1 EMKVAVITGASR
13 GIGEAIARALARDG
27 YALALG
33 ARSVDRLEK
42 IAHELMQE
50 QGVEVFYHHLDVS
63 KAESVEEFSKKVLE
77 RFGDVDVVVAN
88 AGLGYFK
95 RLEEL
100 SEEEF
105 HEMIEVNLLGVW
117 RTLKAFLD
125 SLKRTG
131 GLALVTTSDVSARLI
146 PYGGGYVSTKWAARA
161 LVRTFQIENPDVR
174 FFELRPGAV
183 DTYFGGSK
191 PGKPK
196 EKGYLKPDEIAEAV
210 RCLLKLP
217 KDVRVEEL
225 MLRSVYQRPE
235 Y

>member
-1 EMKVAVITGASR
+1 MKVAVVTGASR
-13 GIGEAIARALARDG
+13 GIGEAIARALAEDG

-33 ARSVDRLEK
+33 ARSVERLK
-42 IAHELMQE
+42 ELAE
-50 QGVEVFYHHLDVS
+50 ELGGEVFYHYLDVS
-63 KAESVEEFSKKVLE
+63 RPESVEEFAEKVLE
-77 RFGDVDVVVAN
+77 RFGKVDVVVAN
-88 AGLGYFK
+88 AGLGHFG

-100 SEEEF
+100 KEEQF
-105 HEMIEVNLLGVW
+105 HEMIEVNLLGMW
-117 RTLKAFLD
+117 RTIKAFLK
-125 SLKRTG
+125 SLKETKG
-131 GLALVTTSDVSARLI
+131 VVVAVTSDVSARLI
-146 PYGGGYVSTKWAARA
+146 PHGGGYTVTKWAARA

-196 EKGYLKPDEIAEAV
+196 EKGYLKPEEVAEAV
-210 RCLLKLP
+210 KYLLRLP

-225 MLRSVYQRPE
+225 MLRSIYQKPE

>member
-1 EMKVAVITGASR
+1 MKIAVITGASR
-13 GIGEAIARALARDG
+13 GIGESIARALAKDG

-33 ARSVDRLEK
+33 ARSVERLEK
-42 IAHELMQE
+42 IAQELAQE
-50 QGVEVFYHHLDVS
+50 HGVEVFHHHLDVS
-63 KAESVEEFSKKVLE
+63 KPESVEKFSRKVLD

-88 AGLGYFK
+88 AGLGHFR

-100 SEEEF
+100 TEEQF
-105 HEMIEVNLLGVW
+105 HEMIEVNRLGVW
-117 RTLKAFLD
+117 RTIKAFLQ

-131 GLALVTTSDVSARLI
+131 GVALVVTSDVSARFI

-183 DTYFGGSK
+183 DTYFAGSK

-196 EKGYLKPDEIAEAV
+196 EQGYLKPEEIAEAV
-210 RCLLKLP
+210 RCLLRLP

-225 MLRSVYQRPE
+225 MLRSIYQKPE

>member
-1 EMKVAVITGASR
+1 MKVAVITGASR
-13 GIGEAIARALARDG
+13 GIGEAIAKALAEDG
-27 YALALG
+27 YSLALG

-42 IAHELMQE
+42 IAKELSE
-50 QGVEVFYHHLDVS
+50 KHGVEVFYDYLDVS
-63 KAESVEEFSKKVLE
+63 KPESVEEFARKTLAH
-77 RFGDVDVVVAN
+77 FGDVDVVVAN
-88 AGLGYFK
+88 AGLGYFG

-100 SEEEF
+100 TEEQF

-117 RTLKAFLD
+117 RTIKAFLN

-131 GLALVTTSDVSARLI
+131 GVAIVVTSDVSARLL
-146 PYGGGYVSTKWAARA
+146 PYGGGYVATKWAARA

-191 PGKPK
+191 AGKPK
-196 EKGYLKPDEIAEAV
+196 EQGYLKPEEVAEAV
-210 RCLLKLP
+210 KYLLRLP

-225 MLRSVYQRPE
+225 MLRSIYQKPE